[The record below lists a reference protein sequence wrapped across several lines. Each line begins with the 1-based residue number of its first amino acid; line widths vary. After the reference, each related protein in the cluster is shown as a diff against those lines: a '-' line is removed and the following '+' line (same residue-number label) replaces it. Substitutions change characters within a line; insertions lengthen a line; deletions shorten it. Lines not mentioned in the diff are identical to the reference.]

1 MLYLQKLNLLEN
13 NIKGKITLFAKTE
26 EGYKNLTKLS
36 SLSYLKDFP
45 IDKLKIDQ
53 SFISNLA
60 DHDGDDAKIAN
71 LVIDLGHKLGL
82 EVVAEGV
89 ETQNQID
96 FLRKYA
102 CDEIQGFIL
111 SKPIEINEF
120 ENLINTHSN

>member
-1 MLYLQKLNLLEN
+1 MKNVNRTL
-13 NIKGKITLFAKTE
+13 KICKELKKMGVSISVDDFGT
-26 EGYKNLTKLS
+26 GYS

-111 SKPIEINEF
+111 SKPLEMNEF
-120 ENLINTHSN
+120 EKLIHSHSN

>member
-1 MLYLQKLNLLEN
+1 M
-13 NIKGKITLFAKTE
+13 
-26 EGYKNLTKLS
+26 
-36 SLSYLKDFP
+36 KDFP
-45 IDKLKIDQ
+45 IDKLKIGQ

-82 EVVAEGV
+82 DVVAEGV

-96 FLRKYA
+96 FLRNYA

-111 SKPIEINEF
+111 SKPLEINEF
-120 ENLINTHSN
+120 EKLVKEHSS